1 MRDVAQIALAFGGGL
16 SLLGIALSPVL
27 AVPALTLLA
36 PGLFAG
42 LSKRVIYWCE
52 SVSEALINLAL
63 WAVLAMTAVQ
73 FAVVMLRYLFGIGI
87 SWLNESIFYFHASLF
102 LLSAA
107 AALKVGAHVRI
118 DVFFTKFSASQK
130 AMTELI
136 GVHLALWPMMILIL
150 SAGNGYLTTAWRVL
164 ERSSQSDGL
173 PFVYLFKT
181 LLPIFAMSL
190 ILQGLANSA
199 RAALSLVGAAPD
211 PMPVTIAQ
219 PSEEEGKTRA

>member
-1 MRDVAQIALAFGGGL
+1 MRDIAQIALALGGGL

-27 AVPALTLLA
+27 ALPALTLLA

-42 LSKRVIYWCE
+42 LAKRVIHLCE
-52 SVSEALINLAL
+52 SASEMLISLAL
-63 WAVLAMTAVQ
+63 WAVLAMTGVQ
-73 FAVVMLRYLFGIGI
+73 FIVVMLRYLFGIGT

-130 AMTELI
+130 AITELI

-150 SAGNGYLTTAWRVL
+150 SAGNGYLSTTWRVL

-173 PFVYLFKT
+173 PFVYLFRT
-181 LLPIFAMSL
+181 LLPIFAVSL

-199 RAALSLVGAAPD
+199 RAALALTGATPD
-211 PMPVTIAQ
+211 AMQVANAQ
-219 PSEEEGKTRA
+219 PRDKEGKTLA